1 MTRLRDAAIVAG
13 TLWLTA
19 SVLAQ
24 APPTFRA
31 GVEAVAVDAF
41 VTDRAGNPVS
51 GLSRDEFEITEDGKP
66 QAITSFSLVDIP
78 IERPEPIRLG
88 SPEPDVVTNQGPE
101 GRMFAIAVD
110 EIRPEDAL
118 RSRAFLRRF
127 LDEHFGPNDVG
138 ILVNIGRGR
147 AIDTQDFTSNRRLLL
162 AAVNRIQ
169 GWPRDGAF
177 PASIAAR
184 AQANAL
190 RALVESLA
198 RIEGRRK
205 ALVLLING
213 LGTDVYDV
221 LDYRGGVRS
230 LDFDDLRAAL
240 TSAMRGGVA
249 IYAIDPA
256 MLTVGGTLGES
267 DVFVEPVG
275 GAAELERAARLRTLS
290 EATGG
295 FALVN
300 SNSIDQAFARMVL
313 ENSTYYVLGYTS
325 TNTKPD
331 GRYRRL
337 QVRVTRPGLTVRTR
351 DGYIAQSK
359 HPQGVI
365 EQKERAGV
373 TMSPAVAAAIVNP
386 VVNPSV
392 PMAVFATAYRTPS
405 KEADVIVA
413 VEVSAAHLE
422 LENEGRPEGRPLP
435 ERESSIQGEAEV
447 VVVAISAAGRVSASK
462 RNRFRLQLTPEE
474 WDRAR
479 TLGVRVVI
487 GMRLPPGRY
496 QLRVAAGGT
505 TAAHA
510 GHVLYD
516 LEVPDF
522 GRPSLAMSALS
533 VTSRQ
538 LQGAVMVPST
548 ATRVAPP
555 PPSATREFAAG
566 DILSVYSEVYDN
578 RTKNPHRLD
587 VVTELRDAD
596 GHPVG
601 RPLTDSRSDGKPVQA
616 IEAMLPLDVP
626 AGSYTLHMEARST
639 LEKQPMASRDVPI
652 RVR

>member
-1 MTRLRDAAIVAG
+1 MTRLRGAAIGVG
-13 TLWLTA
+13 VFWLAA
-19 SVLAQ
+19 SLLAQ

-41 VTDRAGNPVS
+41 VTDRAGQPVTD
-51 GLSRDEFEITEDGKP
+51 LSRDDFEVTEDGKP

-78 IERPEPIRLG
+78 IEPSEPIRLDG
-88 SPEPDVVTNQGPE
+88 PEPDIVTNQGPE

-110 EIRPEDAL
+110 EIRPDDAL
-118 RSRAFLRRF
+118 RARAFLKRF
-127 LDEHFGPNDVG
+127 FDQHFGPNDVG
-138 ILVNIGRGR
+138 TVVNIGRGR
-147 AIDTQDFTSNRRLLL
+147 AVDTQDFTSNRRLLL
-162 AAVNRIQ
+162 AAVNRLQ
-169 GWPRDGAF
+169 GWPPEAVG
-177 PASIAAR
+177 SSR
-184 AQANAL
+184 AQATGL

-205 ALVLLING
+205 ALVLLINE
-213 LGTDVYDV
+213 LRSDVFDV

-230 LDFDDLRAAL
+230 LEFDDLRATL

-256 MLTVGGTLGES
+256 MLTPGGTLGES
-267 DVFVEPVG
+267 EAFVPPVSG
-275 GAAELERAARLRTLS
+275 VAELERVARLRRLS

-300 SNSIDQAFARMVL
+300 SNSIDQAFTRMVR

-325 TNTKPD
+325 TNTKTD

-359 HPQGVI
+359 RPQRMI
-365 EQKERAGV
+365 EQKECAGV

-386 VVNPSV
+386 VVNSSV
-392 PMAVFATAYRTPS
+392 PMAVFATAYRAPS
-405 KEADVIVA
+405 KEADVIIA
-413 VEVSAAHLE
+413 AEVSAAHLE
-422 LENEGRPEGRPLP
+422 LEEH
-435 ERESSIQGEAEV
+435 ESSVEGEGEV
-447 VVVAISAAGRVSASK
+447 AVVAISAAGKVSASK
-462 RNRFRLQLTPEE
+462 RNRFRLQLKPEE
-474 WDRAR
+474 WERAR
-479 TLGVRVVI
+479 TLGVHVVI

-510 GHVLYD
+510 GHVLSD
-516 LEVPDF
+516 LDVPDF
-522 GRPSLAMSALS
+522 GKVPLAMSALS
-533 VTSRQ
+533 VTSRR

-548 ATRVAPP
+548 TTRVAP

-566 DILSVYSEVYDN
+566 DILSLYAEAYDN
-578 RTKNPHRLD
+578 KTKNPHRLD

-596 GHPVG
+596 GHRVG
-601 RPLTDSRSDGKPVQA
+601 HPFTDSRADGKALQA
-616 IEAMLPLDVP
+616 IEVMLPLDVP
-626 AGSYTLHMEARST
+626 AGSYALHMEVRST
-639 LEKQPMASRDVPI
+639 LETQPTVSRDVPI